1 MFEKIESRLVSW
13 LRHHTQ
19 TQVLLISDETIDHD
33 DIPEILV
40 KKRKGVEILDID
52 MATEIV
58 DVSLSAST
66 SNGDEVI
73 DGISH
78 FSIYAGG
85 KDIYFRSSNVEQWR
99 EHVTRI
105 VDHIQSEM
113 QKRMQR
119 SGEIASKQLSLLE
132 SNEKTTST

>member
-1 MFEKIESRLVSW
+1 
-13 LRHHTQ
+13 
-19 TQVLLISDETIDHD
+19 
-33 DIPEILV
+33 
-40 KKRKGVEILDID
+40 